1 MMIEE
6 AKKSVELD
14 HDSELQTITEKPD
27 DEIPK
32 VDLSLSQLKGVGKVT
47 VEKLAGYGVT
57 NLYDLCIRGAREI
70 EELTGADKNTASNWV
85 LLAKAKLE
93 ENGLVR
99 NSCMDALELLEYQEN
114 IQKITL
120 GVPEIDELLGGGM
133 SPEALYE
140 FYGEFGSGKTQF
152 SLTACANV
160 LARGGHVVWFDCED
174 TFKPQRLVDIIVNR
188 GLRPNV
194 EEAKELLKNIT
205 YRHTPNTEDYE
216 KEEGRITSLL
226 TANPTD
232 LIVVDG
238 VVGQYAEEFIG
249 RGTLSARQN
258 KLRRVMTHLK
268 NICYYFKC
276 TVIFT
281 NQVQTDPSIMF
292 GDPIK
297 PIGGNVVGHAST
309 YRIYFKKQGKKR
321 IARMVDSPKDALLEC
336 EYLLNEK
343 GIDSVE

>member
-1 MMIEE
+1 MSEESAIEE
-6 AKKSVELD
+6 TD
-14 HDSELQTITEKPD
+14 I
-27 DEIPK
+27 
-32 VDLSLSQLKGVGKVT
+32 SLEQLKGVGKATVT
-47 VEKLAGYGVT
+47 KLGEFGIT

-70 EELTGADKNTASNWV
+70 EELTGADKSTAQGWV
-85 LLAKAKLE
+85 LKSKHKLE

-99 NSCMDALELLEYQEN
+99 STQMDALDLLNYQN
-114 IQKITL
+114 DIKKIKVN
-120 GVPEIDELLGGGM
+120 VPELDDLLGGGM

-140 FYGEFGSGKTQF
+140 IYGEFGSGKTQF

-160 LARGGHVVWFDCED
+160 LADGGHVVWFDCED

-188 GLRPNV
+188 GLR
-194 EEAKELLKNIT
+194 ETEDEAKELLKNIT

-216 KEEGRITSLL
+216 LEEGKITSLL
-226 TANPTD
+226 VDKPTQ
-232 LIVVDG
+232 LIIVDG
-238 VVGQYAEEFIG
+238 IVGQYAEEYIG
-249 RGTLSARQN
+249 RGTLSSRQN

-276 TVIFT
+276 TVLFT

-336 EYLLNEK
+336 EYALTEK
-343 GIDSVE
+343 GIDVIE